1 MGYGGGSAKYGQY
14 IDILVAPKPCV
25 RWSTVPP
32 PESKILLTAQNTMV
46 AVQNVHIRIWNIL
59 AVYELMFIV
68 RNWVMVFFAL
78 TLGLCWPAGVLRRG
92 VAGRLGMRMRGA
104 AGRGSPGLVSS
115 SLSMAIYMVD
125 GPHL

>member
-1 MGYGGGSAKYGQY
+1 M
-14 IDILVAPKPCV
+14 
-25 RWSTVPP
+25 PP

-92 VAGRLGMRMRGA
+92 VAGTGDAHAGSRGEGLTR
-104 AGRGSPGLVSS
+104 AGQ
-115 SLSMAIYMVD
+115 
-125 GPHL
+125 